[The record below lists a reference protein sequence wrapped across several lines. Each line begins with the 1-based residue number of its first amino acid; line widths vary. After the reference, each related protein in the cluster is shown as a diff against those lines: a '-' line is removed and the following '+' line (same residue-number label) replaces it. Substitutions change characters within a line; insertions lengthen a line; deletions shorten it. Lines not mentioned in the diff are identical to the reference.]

1 MKYATSSHHAIILNF
16 NCYTYML
23 LRLGFE
29 KLADKA
35 PFVRI
40 AEKRF
45 NNLALRL
52 ARTAS
57 NPELLGPH
65 LDPKSTQQAHP
76 RLRQ

>member
-1 MKYATSSHHAIILNF
+1 MKYATSSHHAMIINF

-29 KLADKA
+29 RLADMV

-52 ARTAS
+52 AKDLVE
-57 NPELLGPH
+57 PGPARAPS
-65 LDPKSTQQAHP
+65 L
-76 RLRQ
+76 